1 MSLDQRSTAMLFHL
15 SQAQG
20 YISVDELIEKFNVSK
35 RTIYYDIEKI
45 NGWLSDN
52 DLKPQAF
59 RSCPR
64 L

>member
-1 MSLDQRSTAMLFHL
+1 MLFHL